1 MAEIDYGKGIG
12 GFLGRMPDV
21 DYQYTPIPFQE
32 MLALGRM
39 SMQKDMMTQRNAQ
52 AKQQEILNLYKT
64 ISDAGKGAVPGL
76 EDELQAE
83 ISPYL
88 ARIEEAVDATGGDL
102 SKFDSGFGI
111 TMDFYKDLNTNRF
124 GSLTSSGKQYQ
135 AALDEAKKLN
145 ESYVSGD
152 GGIPM
157 HLSQYR
163 LKIGADNAQR
173 LWDEGKPA
181 QLVMPD
187 ISEHVDVIPEL
198 RKHLKEMEP
207 IGYTD
212 ESGNKVKELTSEIL
226 VNAAT
231 RFMATDDKTRKSIM
245 QEISLPLQA
254 GAIDIPQV
262 DSEEAAELLSDPR
275 YAQVYNDTMVSMM
288 GAPNAEQAGIAAAH
302 RASLVD
308 KRVNEYATSAAEV
321 FVQYDQGDD
330 SADAYIDQPVVG
342 QGSTLPIN
350 YVEEDVD
357 SIKNDQ
363 EALNALIAE
372 RDSYKKDDP
381 RYAEVNRSV
390 TNLTEV
396 IKAKKNA
403 VPTKVEETLRAAN
416 KNVNDVDVFA
426 EITDDLSRNEKDIV
440 RILAAG
446 DESLFVPTSGQGY
459 SSLTPVAGGST
470 TEMTE
475 KTATVLRNI
484 AEEYPEYGLNP
495 EDITKENANK
505 IMSAVRES
513 RKEYKKVVESKK
525 YEQKMKTLV
534 PGTITIGGRDVISE
548 RGSVLTD
555 ALLDG
560 NMQFVDITTG
570 GDIKAVLLDKSFKP
584 TNGYKGPESLG
595 GVKVTPTASFVNGK
609 LAYKVTYN
617 KNDANL
623 AKGVPREATLYVT
636 QAGFDAQAQQN
647 EVQFL
652 TSNLGKSNL
661 PANRQAAAE
670 LVADQSYGA
679 PLQRSQIEY
688 EVVDSKG
695 ELPGYEGEVS
705 YVEKPIVGLPGVSKV
720 RKVQV
725 SPGQYDYYAIS
736 TPSKEFPSGA
746 PYTYDGVNPITSRS
760 LIDLGRAL
768 FEEQRKQTNR

>member
-1 MAEIDYGKGIG
+1 MAEIDYGKGIR
-12 GFLGRMPDV
+12 GFLGRMPDI

-32 MLALGRM
+32 QLGLAKLG
-39 SMQKDMMTQRNAQ
+39 MQKDMLDQQRSD

-64 ISDAGKGAVPGL
+64 IAETGKTVVPGL
-76 EDELQAE
+76 EDEMRSE
-83 ISPYL
+83 TDPYIK
-88 ARIEEAVDATGGDL
+88 RIEEGVEATGGDL
-102 SKFDSGFGI
+102 TKFNSSFDI
-111 TMDFYKDLNTNRF
+111 MKDLYKDIYSGRL
-124 GSLTSSGKQYQ
+124 GSLTRSGKQY
-135 AALDEAKKLN
+135 ASALDQAQKLN
-145 ESYVSGD
+145 ESYLSGD
-152 GGIPM
+152 GGVPM
-157 HLSQYR
+157 HISQYALQAAANR
-163 LKIGADNAQR
+163 SQQLY
-173 LWDEGKPA
+173 DEGKPA
-181 QLVMPD
+181 TFSMANL
-187 ISEHVDVIPEL
+187 SEHIDVIPEL
-198 RKHLKEMEP
+198 RKHLTEMEA

-212 ESGNKVKELTSEIL
+212 PETGNKVQELTPKIL
-226 VNAAT
+226 INAAT
-231 RFMATDDKTRKSIM
+231 RFMGTDDKTRRSIM
-245 QEISLPLQA
+245 QEIDLPLQA
-254 GAIDIPQV
+254 GAIDIPQA

-288 GAPNAEQAGIAAAH
+288 GAPNAEKAGIAAAH

-308 KRVNEYATSAAEV
+308 KRVNEYATSASEV
-321 FVQYDQGDD
+321 FVQYDEGDKPE
-330 SADAYIDQPVVG
+330 DAYDQFAVG
-342 QGSTLPIN
+342 QGSALPIN

-363 EALNALIAE
+363 ESLNALIAE
-372 RDSYKKDDP
+372 RDIYGKDDP
-381 RYAEVNRSV
+381 RYADVNRSV

-459 SSLTPVAGGST
+459 SSLIPVAGGST

-484 AEEYPEYGLNP
+484 AEEYPEYGLDP

-534 PGTITIGGRDVISE
+534 PGTITIGGRDVITE
-548 RGSVLTD
+548 RGIVLTD

-570 GDIKAVLLDKSFKP
+570 GDINAVLLDRSFKA
-584 TNGYKGPESLG
+584 TNGYKGPDALG

-617 KNDANL
+617 KAEANL
-623 AKGVPREATLYVT
+623 PKGEPREATLYVT
-636 QAGFDAQAQQN
+636 QAGFDAQAQQS

-688 EVVDSKG
+688 EVIDSKG

-736 TPSKEFPSGA
+736 TPNKEFPSGA

>member
-1 MAEIDYGKGIG
+1 MAEIDYGKGIR
-12 GFLGRMPDV
+12 GFLGRMPDI

-32 MLALGRM
+32 MLALGNM
-39 SMQKDMMTQRNAQ
+39 SMQKDMLDQRSAQ
-52 AKQQEILNLYKT
+52 GKQQEILNLYKT
-64 ISDAGKGAVPGL
+64 ISDSGKGAAPGL

-111 TMDFYKDLNTNRF
+111 TMDFYKDLNTKRF

-135 AALDEAKKLN
+135 AALADAQKLN

-152 GGIPM
+152 GGVPIQ
-157 HLSQYR
+157 LSQFA
-163 LKIGADNAQR
+163 LQIGANKAQQSYDNDGVA
-173 LWDEGKPA
+173 
-181 QLVMPD
+181 VFSMPPL
-187 ISEHVDVIPEL
+187 SEHIDVIPEL
-198 RKHLKEMEP
+198 RKHLTEMQA

-212 ESGNKVKELTSEIL
+212 ESGNKVKELTPEIL
-226 VNAAT
+226 TNAAA
-231 RFMATDDKTRKSIM
+231 RFMGTDDKTRRSIM
-245 QEISLPLQA
+245 QEIDLPLQA
-254 GAIDIPQV
+254 GAIDIPQA

-308 KRVNEYATSAAEV
+308 KRVNEYATSASEV
-321 FVQYDQGDD
+321 FVQYDQGDKPTN
-330 SADAYIDQPVVG
+330 AFDQPAVG

-363 EALNALIAE
+363 ESLNALIAE
-372 RDSYKKDDP
+372 RDIYGKDDP
-381 RYAEVNRSV
+381 RYADVNRSV

-416 KNVNDVDVFA
+416 KNVNNVDVFA

-584 TNGYKGPESLG
+584 TNGYKGPDSLG

-617 KNDANL
+617 KNEANL

-636 QAGFDAQAQQN
+636 QAGFDSQAQQN

-652 TSNLGKSNL
+652 TSNLNKSNL

-670 LVADQSYGA
+670 LVADKSYGA

-705 YVEKPIVGLPGVSKV
+705 YVERPVNGIPGISAI

-725 SPGQYDYYAIS
+725 SPGQYDYYILDS
-736 TPSKEFPSGA
+736 QRM
-746 PYTYDGVNPITSRS
+746 PYATQDQSQYITSRS
-760 LIDLGRAL
+760 VIDLGR
-768 FEEQRKQTNR
+768 FIQEEYGKKE

>member
-1 MAEIDYGKGIG
+1 MAEIDYGKGIR
-12 GFLGRMPDV
+12 GFLGRMPDI

-32 MLALGRM
+32 MLALGKM
-39 SMQKDMMTQRNAQ
+39 SLQKDMLDQRSAQ
-52 AKQQEILNLYKT
+52 GKQKEILSLYKT
-64 ISDAGKGAVPGL
+64 ISDSGKGAVPGL
-76 EDELQAE
+76 DDELQAVTNT
-83 ISPYL
+83 YL

-102 SKFDSGFGI
+102 SKFDSGFDI
-111 TMDFYKDLNTNRF
+111 TMDFYKDLNTNRV
-124 GSLTSSGKQYQ
+124 GSLTSSGKEYQ
-135 AALDEAKKLN
+135 AALADAQKLN

-181 QLVMPD
+181 QLIMPN

-198 RKHLKEMEP
+198 RKHLTEMQA

-212 ESGNKVKELTSEIL
+212 ESGNKVKELTPEIL
-226 VNAAT
+226 TNAAT
-231 RFMATDDKTRKSIM
+231 RFMGTDDKTRRSIM
-245 QEISLPLQA
+245 QEIDLPLQA
-254 GAIDIPQV
+254 GAIDIPQA

-288 GAPNAEQAGIAAAH
+288 AAPNAEQAGIAAAH

-308 KRVNEYATSAAEV
+308 KRVNEYATSASEV
-321 FVQYDQGDD
+321 FVQYDQGDKPE
-330 SADAYIDQPVVG
+330 DAFDQFAVG
-342 QGSTLPIN
+342 QGATLPIN

-363 EALNALIAE
+363 ESLNALIAE
-372 RDSYKKDDP
+372 RDIYGKDDP
-381 RYAEVNRSV
+381 RYADVNRSV

-459 SSLTPVAGGST
+459 SSLIPVAGGST

-484 AEEYPEYGLNP
+484 AEEYPEYGLDP

-534 PGTITIGGRDVISE
+534 PGTITIGGRDVITE
-548 RGSVLTD
+548 RGIVLTD

-570 GDIKAVLLDKSFKP
+570 GDINAVLLDRSFKA
-584 TNGYKGPESLG
+584 TNGYKGSDALG

-617 KNDANL
+617 KAEANL
-623 AKGVPREATLYVT
+623 PKGEPREATLYVT
-636 QAGFDAQAQQN
+636 QAGFDAQAQQS

-736 TPSKEFPSGA
+736 TPNKEFPSGA

>member
-32 MLALGRM
+32 MLALGKM
-39 SMQKDMMTQRNAQ
+39 SMQKDMIAQRNAQ
-52 AKQQEILNLYKT
+52 GKQQEILNLYKT

-135 AALDEAKKLN
+135 AALDEAKKLDK
-145 ESYVSGD
+145 SYVSGD

-173 LWDEGKPA
+173 LWDEGKTA
-181 QLVMPD
+181 QLIMPN

-198 RKHLKEMEP
+198 RKHLTEMEP

-212 ESGNKVKELTSEIL
+212 PETGNKVEELTPEIL

-231 RFMATDDKTRKSIM
+231 RFMSTDDKTRKSIM

-254 GAIDIPQV
+254 GAIDIPQA

-302 RASLVD
+302 RASLID

-330 SADAYIDQPVVG
+330 TTGAYDQPAVG

-357 SIKNDQ
+357 GIKNDQ
-363 EALNALIAE
+363 ESLNALIAE
-372 RDSYKKDDP
+372 RDAYSKDDP
-381 RYAEVNRSV
+381 RYADVNRSV

-426 EITDDLSRNEKDIV
+426 EITDDLSGNEKNIV

-570 GDIKAVLLDKSFKP
+570 GDIKAVLLDKAYKP
-584 TNGYKGPESLG
+584 TNGYKGPDSLG
-595 GVKVTPTASFVNGK
+595 GVKITPTASFVNGK
-609 LAYKVTYN
+609 LAYKITYN
-617 KNDANL
+617 KKSWSPD
-623 AKGVPREATLYVT
+623 KGEPREATLYVT

-695 ELPGYEGEVS
+695 EIPGYEGEVS
-705 YVEKPIVGLPGVSKV
+705 YVERPVNGVPGISAI

-725 SPGQYDYYAIS
+725 SPGQYDYYILN
-736 TPSKEFPSGA
+736 PERE
-746 PYTYDGVNPITSRS
+746 PYATQDQSQYITSRS
-760 LIDLGRAL
+760 VIDLGR
-768 FEEQRKQTNR
+768 FIQEEYGKKE